1 MYKHLDLSGFLR
13 DHPYLME
20 FKTKEGITLIM
31 DIWKVGIIHNMEELT
46 HIMEKL
52 AQKLEFFYFDGRIY
66 RIEAIGDKIIIKNK
80 F

>member
-1 MYKHLDLSGFLR
+1 MNKHLDLGGFLR

-20 FKTKEGITLIM
+20 FETKEGIALIM
-31 DIWKVGIIHNMEELT
+31 DIWKVGIISNMGELS
-46 HIMEKL
+46 HIMGLL

-66 RIEAIGDKIIIKNK
+66 SIEAIGDKIIIKNK